1 MNTQTFHIPRK
12 NAKIQLHSGVK
23 GIYLEGLGMVNRI
36 NCSLTIM
43 PNSPRRKSQAPV
55 QCPAKRWK
63 RVSDRLRLWALKQLA
78 KGNFTRCPAPC
89 INQNRAPLW
98 LVLWEFTQSHS
109 TMRGWFGKECGF
121 MMMCTYHICL
131 LLYIAANFHCNKTTC
146 IPWVETHPKKHR
158 GAGDFLHQVT
168 QCHPKVKDG
177 ILRVGLFVAQEKVPG
192 ALWIGYHMC
201 FLSRNPRTNHVFLE
215 ISKEMKHE
223 QRQILYGSMATAWA
237 WEGTL
242 W

>member
-1 MNTQTFHIPRK
+1 MSFNQIVV
-12 NAKIQLHSGVK
+12 SGELRFIILLWSNWLRETSHGVQR
-23 GIYLEGLGMVNRI
+23 LV
-36 NCSLTIM
+36 STTIGRHCDL
-43 PNSPRRKSQAPV
+43 S
-55 QCPAKRWK
+55 C
-63 RVSDRLRLWALKQLA
+63 
-78 KGNFTRCPAPC
+78 
-89 INQNRAPLW
+89 
-98 LVLWEFTQSHS
+98 LWEFTQSHS

-121 MMMCTYHICL
+121 MMMCIYHICL

-146 IPWVETHPKKHR
+146 IPWVKTHPKKHR

-201 FLSRNPRTNHVFLE
+201 FLSWNPRTNHVFFWSSL
-215 ISKEMKHE
+215 
-223 QRQILYGSMATAWA
+223 ATAWA